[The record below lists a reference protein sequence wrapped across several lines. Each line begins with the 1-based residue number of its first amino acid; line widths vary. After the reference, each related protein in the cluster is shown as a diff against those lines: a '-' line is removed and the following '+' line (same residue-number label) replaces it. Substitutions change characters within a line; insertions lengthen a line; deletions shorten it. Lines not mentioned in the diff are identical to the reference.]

1 MSYKPNAY
9 NPRPVVSLE
18 CSLLAVSFHS
28 GLLAVSFHFG
38 LLAVSFPSGVLAVS
52 CFFFFPC
59 LAPQHSTTFGGGHWG
74 LLNTALPLKNSTNTA
89 IPQKKKSENTAV
101 L

>member
-1 MSYKPNAY
+1 ML
-9 NPRPVVSLE
+9 NPRPAVSLE

-59 LAPQHSTTFGGGHWG
+59 LAPQHSTTFVTRH
-74 LLNTALPLKNSTNTA
+74 ALCRSDLTNA
-89 IPQKKKSENTAV
+89 K
-101 L
+101 